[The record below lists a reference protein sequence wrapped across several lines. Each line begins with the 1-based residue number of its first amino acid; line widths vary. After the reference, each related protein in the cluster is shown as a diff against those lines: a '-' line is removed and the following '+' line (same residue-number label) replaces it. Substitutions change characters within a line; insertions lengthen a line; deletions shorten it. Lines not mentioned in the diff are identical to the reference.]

1 MLTTVW
7 ADEGAV
13 MHRAKFVLPV
23 LLLVLVGAC
32 TQGVPDRPQRGE
44 SAAAEVPSEIF
55 GVKVPSGDRQKLDL
69 AEQLRSI
76 DPCGF
81 FDQAKIAT
89 YGQIST
95 LGPDMTISG
104 CRIGFLQNDRQQL
117 HSKVVVELEGTPPR
131 SSGTTTKQIAGETV
145 TIDPERAFDGDCAYQ
160 VPLRF
165 PVESVGAQPNSDVV
179 EVPAVAYAFVR
190 TMGFTPVPFGCQV
203 AEETVANIVIAFRE
217 QRIPRRDRPLVAV
230 PLTERSPCELM
241 SHLPPALHVLKLDAE
256 VTPYECRFTV
266 NLPEAT
272 GPRAGDLVR
281 VTFAPTGA
289 GAAMTPVAGYRL
301 DQIAGKPVLTKRET
315 FGLAPVCYA
324 EWPVG
329 PVVDGYR
336 PGTPATDGAIK
347 SARIQVMVKVS
358 GNCAV
363 TDSLVPSAIDLFGAN
378 R

>member
-1 MLTTVW
+1 M
-7 ADEGAV
+7 
-13 MHRAKFVLPV
+13 
-23 LLLVLVGAC
+23 
-32 TQGVPDRPQRGE
+32 
-44 SAAAEVPSEIF
+44 F
-55 GVKVPSGDRQKLDL
+55 GVTVPPGDRQKLDL
-69 AEQLRSI
+69 AEQLRTI

-81 FDQAKIAT
+81 FDQPKIAT

-117 HSKVVVELEGTPPR
+117 HSKVVIELEGNPP
-131 SSGTTTKQIAGETV
+131 SGSRTTTKQIAGETV
-145 TIDPERAFDGDCAYQ
+145 TIDPERAFDGDCAYR

-165 PVESVGAQPNSDVV
+165 PANSIGKQAHPDIV
-179 EVPAVAYAFVR
+179 EVPAAAYAFVR
-190 TMGFTPVPFGCQV
+190 TMGFTPVTFGCQV
-203 AEETVANIVIAFRE
+203 AEETVATIVTSVRE

-241 SHLPPALHVLKLDAE
+241 GHLPPALHVLKLDAE

-266 NLPEAT
+266 NLPAAT
-272 GPRAGDLVR
+272 GPRADDLVR
-281 VTFAPTGA
+281 VTFTPAGA
-289 GAAMTPVAGYRL
+289 GAAMTPVAGYRI
-301 DQIAGKPVLTKRET
+301 DQIAGTPVLTKRET
-315 FGLAPVCYA
+315 FGLTPVCYA

-363 TDSLVPSAIDLFGAN
+363 TDSLVPSAIELFGAN